1 MANGRRQGPA
11 GGGASDHVDRLRAQ
25 WAREMPSVDTEGMAV
40 LGRAR
45 RLTLML
51 RRDIEAVFERHGLDA
66 GEFDV
71 LATLRRAGAPFELR
85 PTELYRSLMV
95 SSGGLTARLDRLER
109 AGLVRRAPSSEDGR
123 SLRVRLTA
131 KGRER
136 IEAAFC
142 EDMAVEARALEALG
156 ARERAELARLLRKLT
171 LALEPPPDGAPAPDD
186 ACEAPGG

>member
-1 MANGRRQGPA
+1 MANGRRQGAP
-11 GGGASDHVDRLRAQ
+11 GGDASDHVDRLRAQ
-25 WAREMPSVDTEGMAV
+25 WARELPSVDTEGMAV

-136 IEAAFC
+136 IEAAFG
-142 EDMAVEARALEALG
+142 EDMALEAKVLEALG

-171 LALEPPPDGAPAPDD
+171 LALEPADDAPPPDDEGAPPR
-186 ACEAPGG
+186 G